1 MDEECF
7 FLVLARKWILTVKWD
22 RVPFQRG
29 VESTTLPSVE
39 RLPLCLLFLENKQ
52 TNKPD
57 KYWSLK
63 QYTDHK

>member
-29 VESTTLPSVE
+29 VESKTLPSVE
-39 RLPLCLLFLENKQ
+39 RLPLNKQ
-52 TNKPD
+52 TNK
-57 KYWSLK
+57 
-63 QYTDHK
+63 